1 LLLINFDVL
10 LRASCLLLLSYGGI
24 ASDQNFYLVST
35 KQKKK
40 NKINNVVF
48 RQTVKE
54 LCVNGITHYSALE
67 LVYLRAGSA
76 VQ

>member
-10 LRASCLLLLSYGGI
+10 LRACCLLLLSYGGI
-24 ASDQNFYLVST
+24 VSDWDFYLVST
-35 KQKKK
+35 KQQ
-40 NKINNVVF
+40 NKPNIVLF

-54 LCVNGITHYSALE
+54 LSVNGITHYSALE

>member
-1 LLLINFDVL
+1 LVPINFDVL
-10 LRASCLLLLSYGGI
+10 LQAFHLLLLSYGGI
-24 ASDQNFYLVST
+24 VNDQDFYLVSP
-35 KQKKK
+35 KQQSKT
-40 NKINNVVF
+40 NNVLF
-48 RQTVKE
+48 RQIVKE